1 MPAIDMT
8 KIYSNK
14 NYKGNW
20 VAMINFANK
29 PRVVAYAKTLKE
41 AIEKAEVKGFKMPA
55 MMQIPRQVLPFVG
68 FPKIIK

>member
-8 KIYSNK
+8 KIYGNR

-20 VAMINFANK
+20 VAMINFETK
-29 PRVVAYAKTLKE
+29 PKVVAYAKTLKE

-55 MMQIPRQVLPFVG
+55 MMQIPRKILPFVG
-68 FPKIIK
+68 SPKIIK